1 MRDRNRRKRREREG
15 MRDRNRRKRRE
26 RERRDKR

>member
-1 MRDRNRRKRREREG
+1 MRDRNRRKKREREG

-26 RERRDKR
+26 RRDER